1 MVANKT
7 TKELSAVNL
16 IDCLMK
22 TGLTRHE
29 SELYVALSRE
39 GDMNGYEAAK
49 VTGIPRANAY
59 QALAGLTDKGGASMI
74 EGQVLRYTAVPP
86 QEYCDN
92 VCRHMIDVLDQIK
105 KDCPVGKIQSEPYI
119 TITGFQHIV
128 DKMKNIIDQAKER
141 VYISFSET
149 ETPYVKDELLRACER
164 GLKVVAITSGNLVM
178 QGAII
183 HTINKRSGH
192 VRLIADSSQ
201 VLTGEISGRDEDTCL
216 YSMNKPLVELIK
228 DSLKNEIKL
237 AKLEAETH
245 E

>member
-1 MVANKT
+1 M
-7 TKELSAVNL
+7 NL
-16 IDCLMK
+16 IECLME

-39 GDMNGYEAAK
+39 GEMNGYEAAK

-59 QALAGLTDKGGASMI
+59 QALAALTDKGGAYLI
-74 EGQVLRYTAVPP
+74 EGSVQRYAAVPP
-86 QEYCDN
+86 EEYCDN
-92 VCRHMIDVLDQIK
+92 VYRHITGVLDQIK
-105 KDCPVGKIQSEPYI
+105 KDCPVGKTESEPYI
-119 TITGFQHIV
+119 TITGFHHIV
-128 DKMKNIIDQAKER
+128 DKMKNIINQAKER
-141 VYISFSET
+141 VYISLSET
-149 ETPYVKDELLRACER
+149 ETPYVKGELIRACER
-164 GLKVVAITSGNLVM
+164 GLKVVAITSGNLII
-178 QGAII
+178 QGATI

-201 VLTGEISGRDEDTCL
+201 VLTGEISGLDGDACL

-237 AKLEAETH
+237 AQLEAEK